1 MESSNHFD
9 PLNLALLWSKDID
22 QQCQKLFLVILEQ
35 DYMRDHDRREKK
47 VTSSDTVEGRQCV
60 QMAPLS
66 RTLDTPAQQR
76 DIHFQSSG
84 LGIFY

>member
-1 MESSNHFD
+1 
-9 PLNLALLWSKDID
+9 
-22 QQCQKLFLVILEQ
+22 
-35 DYMRDHDRREKK
+35 MRDHDRREKK
-47 VTSSDTVEGRQCV
+47 VTSSDTVEGTQCV
-60 QMAPLS
+60 QMAPVS